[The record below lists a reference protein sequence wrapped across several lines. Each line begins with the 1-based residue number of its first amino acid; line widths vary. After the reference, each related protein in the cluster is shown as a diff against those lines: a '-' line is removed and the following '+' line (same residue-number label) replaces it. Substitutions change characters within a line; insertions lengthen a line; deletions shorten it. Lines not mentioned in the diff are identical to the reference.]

1 MEPFRFH
8 VYVCDQKKPEG
19 APSCPAR
26 GSGAVIAA
34 LRREIAVQGLSDAV
48 QLTTC
53 GSLGLCERG
62 PNLVVYPEGSW
73 YSGVRPEDVPEIVR
87 EHFGRGRPVARLA
100 SGEPSALA
108 AEIAANRGKA
118 LAALAARDAAGV
130 VPDEIALPLRAF
142 MESRVLLTALEL
154 DVFTAVGGAA
164 TAAAVASARGAEAG
178 ATGRLLDAL
187 VALGFLDKRDEVFA
201 NTPLTA
207 RFLAEGSRDD
217 ARDALRHNLSL
228 WRRWSTLTDAV
239 RAGHAVGVTEM
250 ADRGD
255 DWTVPFIA
263 AMHRGAAQRAPLV
276 VQAVGT
282 EGVRRMLDVG
292 GGSGAYSIAFARASA
307 TLRAEILDLPTVL
320 PIAAGHVAEAG
331 LADRVTTRRRRPAH
345 RRPRLGLRPRPPLVD
360 LPHARAGGE
369 PRPPV
374 PRRPRARRPA
384 AASSC
389 RTSSWTR
396 TAPRPGRRCSSR
408 STCWWAPRPAA
419 PTESRSTRRGW
430 ARPGSPASS
439 ASGCPVR
446 RTSWSAGSRGERPL
460 PPAAHP

>member
-8 VYVCDQKKPEG
+8 VYVCDQRKPEG
-19 APSCPAR
+19 APCCSAR
-26 GSGAVIAA
+26 GSGAVLDA
-34 LRREIAVQGLSDAV
+34 LRREVAARGLAGAV

-62 PNLVVYPEGSW
+62 PNLVVYPEGDW

-87 EHFGRGRPVARLA
+87 EHFAAGRPVERLMSRDPA
-100 SGEPSALA
+100 ALQ

-130 VPDEIALPLRAF
+130 VPDEIAGPLRAF

-154 DVFTAVGGAA
+154 DAFTAVGAGATGA
-164 TAAAVASARGAEAG
+164 EVASARAVAEGAAE
-178 ATGRLLDAL
+178 RLLDAL
-187 VALGFLDKRDEVFA
+187 VSLGFLEKRGDVFA
-201 NTPLTA
+201 NTPLAA
-207 RFLAEGSRDD
+207 RFLAAGSRDD
-217 ARDALRHNLSL
+217 ARDALKHNLSL

-239 RAGHAVGVTEM
+239 RAGHAVGTAEM

-292 GGSGAYSIAFARASA
+292 GGSGAYSIAFARAREGLSA
-307 TLRAEILDLPTVL
+307 DILDLPTVL

-331 LADRVTTRRRRPAH
+331 LAGRVRTRAGDLRKDDLGSEYDLVLLSSICHMLGPAEN
-345 RRPRLGLRPRPPLVD
+345 RELL
-360 LPHARAGGE
+360 ARAARALAPGGRVVVSDFVLDE
-369 PRPPV
+369 DG
-374 PRRPRARRPA
+374 
-384 AASSC
+384 
-389 RTSSWTR
+389 
-396 TAPRPGRRCSSR
+396 TAPRQAVLFSLNMLVGTPSGRSYR
-408 STCWWAPRPAA
+408 
-419 PTESRSTRRGW
+419 ESEYTAWLREAGLAGV
-430 ARPGSPASS
+430 ARVPL
-439 ASGCPVR
+439 
-446 RTSWSAGSRGERPL
+446 AG
-460 PPAAHP
+460 AAHLVIGRKPAG